1 MNLYYLHIDTLQVT
15 QESSSSSAV
24 LNCTKHRREHN
35 MVPWSNQ
42 ALKDDSQNLKSHAEQ
57 RWSIKSYM

>member
-24 LNCTKHRREHN
+24 LNCTKHRREQN

-57 RWSIKSYM
+57 R

>member
-24 LNCTKHRREHN
+24 LNCTKHHGERN
-35 MVPWSNQ
+35 MVPWSNK

-57 RWSIKSYM
+57 R